1 MASTKDIVFTLH
13 QHPFKGLMV
22 KATCL
27 GKAISPY
34 TSGIPS
40 DIRQILR
47 YVLLH
52 KDISQELGDL
62 LDKYETT
69 IKLQLK
75 IKHEI
80 IDCHWDSSLNY
91 EKRLTIS
98 YQNDSAIIH
107 SEGAGNNV
115 IFLSNQFCYLKA
127 KNKIGRVINSK
138 KQSSIKF
145 FGEKSGYKEVSD
157 IMDSPLDD
165 QEFNQLLFY
174 FDSVADIKKVSFLV
188 DNKSYQ
194 PQKIETSLV
203 MNINYDDSNHVVLC
217 EFYYP
222 NNNSQYKIGLH
233 VFKLF
238 SEIKNNHLELS
249 KKQKQKLLKWFVYF
263 AKANET
269 QKKRLKVHFLPKL
282 VSNVISEK
290 INNVLTMVNT
300 NDNDT
305 INHLFLEKDTW
316 VIANINYHNMVCFWA
331 ALSFLFDNYLS
342 LDSDITMLKIDKQE
356 FNRSLSKLQTIC
368 HDLKCSLTY
377 ENKTVEISKKT
388 LTLDLRQMQSLEDN
402 PLIQLND
409 EVLTYEKLIELKSN
423 LWSYIDNKNVTV
435 LDDTLVKHCE
445 NILEVIEFQQKAF
458 PKTEEFPVQRIS
470 HLLDWVQLRA
480 AGIEIKLS
488 SEQEKQITSF
498 ISFKSLKQIPVPS
511 LHNAKPR
518 EYQKEGL
525 NWMMFLYQHE
535 LGAVLADDMGLGKT
549 FQSLMLLAAI
559 KQDQLKSKTRKK
571 KLPHLIV
578 VPPSLIYNWSHE
590 IERFCHD
597 MSVSIYSGPSRS
609 IDTTADVII
618 TSYELLRRDYN
629 KLADYEFDVA
639 IFDEAQFIKNHMS
652 ARSKAAQQIKRQF
665 CLCLTGTPIE
675 NNVGEYMTIL
685 NTILPGF
692 FPYSKQ
698 LVSSITEQHVSMI
711 VKRSKP
717 FVLRRL
723 KNQISHELKSK
734 TEEDI
739 FLTMSPAQEKM
750 YQSLVAAIKK
760 QISGLKKKKGKSFTI
775 FTALMRLRQACVS
788 PYLIDDTFEE
798 ITPKFTFLIEKLKV
812 LRDEGHSVLVFSQF
826 IKSLDIIQKL
836 CEESSLSYF
845 RLDGSVSA
853 IKRKEYIDKFQSSK
867 EPEVFLM
874 SLKAGGVGLNLTKA
888 SYVFHLDPWW
898 NPAVENQATDRV
910 HRIGQEQRVFS
921 YKLIMHN
928 SIEEKIQEIKE
939 KKAALFKMLLDD
951 SSIVNRSDIL
961 TADDFL
967 WLLET

>member
-1 MASTKDIVFTLH
+1 MASIKDIVFTLQ

-22 KATCL
+22 KASCL

-34 TSGIPS
+34 SSGIPS

-52 KDISQELGDL
+52 KDISEELTTL
-62 LDKYETT
+62 LDKYSSK

-75 IKHEI
+75 IKHNI
-80 IDCHWDSSLNY
+80 IDCKWDPSLNY
-91 EKRLTIS
+91 EKKITIS
-98 YQNDSAIIH
+98 YEDESVVIH
-107 SEGAGNNV
+107 SEGASKNV
-115 IFLSNQFCYLKA
+115 VFLSNQFCYLKS
-127 KNKIGRVINSK
+127 KNVLGRVINANNP
-138 KQSSIKF
+138 SSIKLLA
-145 FGEKSGYKEVSD
+145 EQSGYKGLAD
-157 IMDSPLDD
+157 ILDKPLET

-174 FDSVADIKKVSFLV
+174 FDTLTDIKKVSFLFNNTTHEP
-188 DNKSYQ
+188 DYIKS
-194 PQKIETSLV
+194 KLA
-203 MNINYDDSNHVVLC
+203 MNINYDDKNHVVLC
-217 EFYYP
+217 NFYYQ
-222 NNNSQYKIGLH
+222 NQDSKYDIGVH
-233 VFKLF
+233 VFKIF
-238 SEIKNNHLELS
+238 SEIKENQFELS
-249 KKQKQKLLKWFVYF
+249 KKRKHKLMKWFVYY
-263 AKANET
+263 AKASDT
-269 QKKRLKVHFLPKL
+269 QKERLKSHFLPKII
-282 VSNVISEK
+282 NEK
-290 INNVLTMVNT
+290 MIEKLNPFIAK
-300 NDNDT
+300 DNKSLIYKVFVDK
-305 INHLFLEKDTW
+305 NKW
-316 VIANINYHNMVCFWA
+316 VVCEIDYHKESCFWA
-331 ALSFLFDNYLS
+331 ALGCLFDNYLS
-342 LDSDITMLKIDKQE
+342 LDNDIMTLKIDKQE
-356 FNRSLSKLQTIC
+356 FNQSLKLLQQLCDNLNCKI
-368 HDLKCSLTY
+368 TY
-377 ENKTVEISKKT
+377 ENHQVEIAKKS
-388 LTLDLRQMQSLEDN
+388 LTLDLTDMETIDDN
-402 PLIQLND
+402 PIIKLND
-409 EVLTYEKLIELKSN
+409 ELLTYEKLIELKTN
-423 LWSYIDNKNVTV
+423 LWAHIDGKNVSV
-435 LDDTLVKHCE
+435 LDDVLINHCE
-445 NILEVIEFQQKAF
+445 SILEVIEFQKKAF

-470 HLLDWVQLRA
+470 HLLDWVQLKA
-480 AGIEIKLS
+480 SGISITLS
-488 SEQEKQITSF
+488 TDQEKKISSF
-498 ISFKSLKQIPVPS
+498 MSFKSLKPITVPN
-511 LHNAKPR
+511 LNDAKPR
-518 EYQKEGL
+518 EYQKDGL
-525 NWMMFLYQHE
+525 NWMMFLYQHK

-559 KQDQLKSKTRKK
+559 KENDKK
-571 KLPHLIV
+571 HGVKEKIPHLIV

-590 IERFCHD
+590 IERFCID
-597 MSVSIYSGPSRS
+597 MVVSIYVGPSRS
-609 IDTTADVII
+609 INPEADIII

-629 KLADYEFDVA
+629 KLAHYQFNVA

-698 LVSSITEQHVSMI
+698 LISSITEQHVSMI

-750 YQSLVAAIKK
+750 YNSLVVAIRK
-760 QISGLKKKKGKSFTI
+760 QVANLKKKKEKNFTV

-788 PYLIDDTFEE
+788 PYLIDESFAE

-812 LRDEGHSVLVFSQF
+812 LKDEGHSVLVFSQF
-826 IKSLDIIQKL
+826 IKSLDIIENL
-836 CEESSLSYF
+836 CKESSLSYF

-853 IKRKEYIDKFQSSK
+853 IKRKQYIDEFQQSK
-867 EPEVFLM
+867 EPNVFLM

-939 KKAALFKMLLDD
+939 KKAALFNMLLDD
-951 SSIVNRSDIL
+951 SAIVNRDDVL

-967 WLLET
+967 WLLEN